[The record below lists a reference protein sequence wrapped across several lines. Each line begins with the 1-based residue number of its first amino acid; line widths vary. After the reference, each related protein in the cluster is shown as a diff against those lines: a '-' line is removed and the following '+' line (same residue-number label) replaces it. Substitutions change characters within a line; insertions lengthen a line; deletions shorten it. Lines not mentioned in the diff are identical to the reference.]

1 MDQNT
6 ILTVSLVSSA
16 TGIIILMLKL
26 MFKSKCSNI
35 SCCCGLFQIK
45 REVQLETELEPP
57 DKKKNESK
65 NEINSPMPIG
75 LPQNDSQV

>member
-1 MDQNT
+1 MEQNT

-45 REVQLETELEPP
+45 REVQLETELEP

>member
-45 REVQLETELEPP
+45 REVQLETELEP
-57 DKKKNESK
+57 DKKKSENE
-65 NEINSPMPIG
+65 NQINMNTIG
-75 LPQNDSQV
+75 QPQTDNQV

>member
-26 MFKSKCSNI
+26 AFKSKCS
-35 SCCCGLFQIK
+35 SVDCCCGLFKIK
-45 REVQLETELEPP
+45 REVQLETELEP
-57 DKKKNESK
+57 DKKKEESK
-65 NEINSPMPIG
+65 NENQINMQPIG
-75 LPQNDSQV
+75 LQQNEAIV

>member
-1 MDQNT
+1 MDQH
-6 ILTVSLVSSA
+6 TVLSVTLVSSA

-45 REVQLETELEPP
+45 REVQLETELEP

-75 LPQNDSQV
+75 LPQNDNQV